1 MNWAAEAKTS
11 RRGQGVIGPGKGA
24 PQQGPSRVPKAAA
37 EGQPKARPASQQ
49 RRQDYHSSQDVERQL
64 QRQGQQQGQQ
74 QVRGVEGASS
84 QEGEDEGGVR
94 ASGRGPKASPSS
106 QPLRWQP
113 LELVGPGEGAS
124 EGGQLAEGSCGGGG
138 K

>member
-1 MNWAAEAKTS
+1 MNWVAEAKTS
-11 RRGQGVIGPGKGA
+11 RRGQGGIGPGRGA

-37 EGQPKARPASQQ
+37 EGQSKARPAPQQ
-49 RRQDYHSSQDVERQL
+49 QRQDYHSSQDVERQL
-64 QRQGQQQGQQ
+64 QRQRQQ
-74 QVRGVEGASS
+74 QVQGGEGASS
-84 QEGEDEGGVR
+84 QEEGEEEGGVR

-124 EGGQLAEGSCGGGG
+124 GGGQLAEGRCGGGG